1 MNDASDAGF
10 RRRLADQA
18 RAETVHGLETLAP
31 ALGQHADE
39 IDHGV
44 RALHGGGD
52 RSRVA
57 HIGLDGDNLAD
68 AAERLQ
74 KEGEIGPAAGHAHA
88 PAAVGELAHD
98 MAPDEAG
105 AAEYRHQ
112 PILDRNTVRH
122 HGKPLRARTEFLS
135 RPIQPVRREN
145 HTNNRRDP
153 EAALTGAEPPLKR
166 RAGPRWRN
174 W

>member
-1 MNDASDAGF
+1 MNDAADAGLG
-10 RRRLADQA
+10 RRLADQA
-18 RAETVHGLETLAP
+18 RAKPVHGLETLAP
-31 ALGQHADE
+31 ALGQNADE

-44 RALHGGGD
+44 SALHGRRDGPG
-52 RSRVA
+52 VA
-57 HIGLDGDNLAD
+57 HIGLDGHDLAD
-68 AAERLQ
+68 PAERLQ
-74 KEGEIGPAAGHAHA
+74 EEGEIGPPAGHAHA
-88 PAAVGELAHD
+88 PAAIGELAHD
-98 MAPDEAG
+98 MAADEAG